1 MTKSISVAVEADV
14 FTIVLKWIDE
24 DKRERKA
31 SFEQL
36 FRHVRLSFLSRDF
49 LLDVVTNELLRQNL
63 NCFTLISDAVKMISF
78 TYERN
83 LPQVP
88 RNGLETQAIVA
99 CGRNHTLCHLPE
111 KDEWKR
117 SADGLSE
124 RNTDAQMI
132 NYRARATVVSC
143 TPSHLIMRQKGTIQ
157 S

>member
-1 MTKSISVAVEADV
+1 MFK
-14 FTIVLKWIDE
+14 IVLKWIDE

-88 RNGLETQAIVA
+88 
-99 CGRNHTLCHLPE
+99 
-111 KDEWKR
+111 
-117 SADGLSE
+117 
-124 RNTDAQMI
+124 
-132 NYRARATVVSC
+132 
-143 TPSHLIMRQKGTIQ
+143 
-157 S
+157 